1 MCCSGSFCPSSS
13 SVPAVSLSRMK
24 CWRRCCRCV
33 VVAVFAH
40 PLAQYQVWANEAWSV
55 GRDVCSCGSF
65 YPSTSS
71 VPAVSWWS
79 VDTDVCRCVVLAGK
93 SACVG
98 YGDGA
103 VKLWDLASGNAL
115 HSWQHATM
123 PGQYL
128 QLLNHSLL
136 LMARSRTQCISD
148 MLFPI
153 LSETCSSRGQPL

>member
-1 MCCSGSFCPSSS
+1 MLWAYEYLSVDRDVVDVLADNITVTDVCCEPVQPMFCRL
-13 SVPAVSLSRMK
+13 ARIK
-24 CWRRCCRCV
+24 CWLWQRWCRCV

-40 PLAQYQVWANEAWSV
+40 PLAQCLLGANEAWSV
-55 GRDVCSCGSF
+55 DRDVCRC
-65 YPSTSS
+65 
-71 VPAVSWWS
+71 VVAVFAHPLARCLLWADEAWS

-128 QLLNHSLL
+128 QF
-136 LMARSRTQCISD
+136 T
-148 MLFPI
+148 
-153 LSETCSSRGQPL
+153 